1 MRGIVGGDKEGK
13 IRRRRVED
21 GKEVGTPRDAGT
33 PVIDIAVSHDG
44 KWVVSGVDSGEMT
57 LWNSDHH

>member
-1 MRGIVGGDKEGK
+1 MGGDKEGK
-13 IRRRRVED
+13 IRRRQVED

-44 KWVVSGVDSGEMT
+44 KWVVSGADSG
-57 LWNSDHH
+57 